1 MYSQINNEIY
11 ELREKL
17 RTKEKLQ
24 SLRDMAK
31 KELHKKRTDEKS
43 LYSILKKEEDDV
55 TRLEGMSFSSIFL
68 SIIGKKEDRLDIERE
83 EFLTAKLR
91 YEENL
96 EVIRELEEKIG
107 RIDKELKDYGDIER
121 EYNDLIKK
129 KERLL
134 IEEDGEDGRNLKAS
148 LDRINELKLSIKE
161 VKEAISA
168 GEVANKALD
177 EMKKHLDSARSWGVW
192 DIVGGGFLS
201 NMAKHSAIDD
211 ANKAAHDFKYVLK
224 NFEKELSDVSEF
236 SQVEVDI
243 SGFTTFAD
251 FFFDGF
257 FVDFFVQSKI
267 NDSISNVDNVYSK
280 INGIILNL
288 KSNLSQMETEL
299 KRLEYEVSK
308 ILES

>member
-1 MYSQINNEIY
+1 MYSQINNDIY
-11 ELREKL
+11 ELKEKL
-17 RTKEKLQ
+17 RAKEKLQ
-24 SLRDMAK
+24 SLRDIAK
-31 KELHKKRTDEKS
+31 DELKRRQSEGKN
-43 LYSILKKEEDDV
+43 LYSVLKKEEGDV
-55 TRLEGMSFSSIFL
+55 VKLEGMSFSSIFL

-83 EFLTAKLR
+83 EFMAAKLR

-96 EVIRELEEKIG
+96 DLIRELEEKIG
-107 RIDKELKDYGDIER
+107 LIDKELQGYGDIEG
-121 EYNDLIKK
+121 EYNTLVKE

-134 IEEDGEDGRNLKAS
+134 IEQGGEDGRNLRES

-161 VKEAISA
+161 VGEAISA

-177 EMKKHLDSARSWGVW
+177 EMKKHLDSAKNWGVW
-192 DIVGGGFLS
+192 DIIGGGLIS
-201 NMAKHSAIDD
+201 NVAKHSAIED

-224 NFEKELSDVSEF
+224 DFEKELSDVSEF
-236 SQVEVDI
+236 SQIEVDI

-267 NDSISNVDNVYSK
+267 NDSISKVDNVYSK
-280 INGIILNL
+280 INGIISDL
-288 KSNLSQMETEL
+288 KSNLSQMEMEL
-299 KRLEYEVSK
+299 DTLEGKVKE

>member
-11 ELREKL
+11 ELKEKL

-31 KELHKKRTDEKS
+31 KELHKKRIDEKS

-107 RIDKELKDYGDIER
+107 LIDKELKDYGNIER
-121 EYNDLIKK
+121 EYNDLIKE

-299 KRLEYEVSK
+299 KTLDDRIKE

>member
-31 KELHKKRTDEKS
+31 KELHKKRIDEKS
-43 LYSILKKEEDDV
+43 LYSILKKEEHDV
-55 TRLEGMSFSSIFL
+55 TRLGGMSFSSIFL

-134 IEEDGEDGRNLKAS
+134 IEEDGQDGRNLKAS